1 MASRMR
7 RHDRAFRTMT
17 KTGLIAKRCFDVL
30 VAVPMLVVCAMPL
43 AVAALCI
50 KAEDGGAVFFR
61 QVRVGRGGKPF
72 RVWKFRTMSVMQVD
86 PKVPDRMSRDDER
99 ITRVGRFVRG
109 LGIDELPQLLNVLA
123 GEMSLVGPRPTLGYQ
138 VEHYSDF
145 ERRRLEVK
153 PGITSLAIVSGR
165 NALSWTERIRL
176 DVWYV
181 DHATLAIDIRILVLT
196 LWKVLVTREGLYGP
210 DGTNDTFVPGSDGE
224 ERRESERD

>member
-1 MASRMR
+1 
-7 RHDRAFRTMT
+7 MT
-17 KTGLIAKRCFDVL
+17 KTSRITKRCLDLL
-30 VAVPMLVVCAMPL
+30 VAAPMLVVCVVPFLAA
-43 AVAALCI
+43 AVAI
-50 KAEDGGAVFFR
+50 KLDDGGSVFFR
-61 QVRVGRGGKPF
+61 QVRVGRSGNPF

-99 ITRVGRFVRG
+99 ITRVGRFLRG

-123 GEMSLVGPRPTLGYQ
+123 GEMSLVGPRPTLAYQ

-145 ERRRLEVK
+145 ERRRLEVT

-181 DHATLAIDIRILVLT
+181 DHGTLALDIRILALT

-210 DGTNDTFVPGSDGE
+210 DGTNDTFVEP
-224 ERRESERD
+224 RDPL

>member
-1 MASRMR
+1 
-7 RHDRAFRTMT
+7 MT
-17 KTGLIAKRCFDVL
+17 KTSRITKRCLDLL
-30 VAVPMLVVCAMPL
+30 VAAPMLVVCAVPL
-43 AVAALCI
+43 LAAAATI
-50 KAEDGGAVFFR
+50 KLDDGGSVFFR
-61 QVRVGRGGKPF
+61 QVRVGRSEKPF
-72 RVWKFRTMSVMQVD
+72 RVWKFRTMSVMQID
-86 PKVPDRMSRDDER
+86 PEGPDRMSRDDER
-99 ITRVGRFVRG
+99 ITRVGRFLRG

-123 GEMSLVGPRPTLGYQ
+123 GEMSLVGPRPTLAYQ

-210 DGTNDTFVPGSDGE
+210 DGTNDTFVPVSDGE
-224 ERRESERD
+224 ERRESGRD